1 MKNTIK
7 IILEWYNDLNKVIL
21 GKITVKNTVKNKVKK
36 GEKKMTHEFYD
47 VKAKQKV
54 TTEITAKTTYGE
66 GTRVRYAVKGMTK
79 DGRNLTAFV
88 SKADYDKIKVK

>member
-1 MKNTIK
+1 MKNVFK
-7 IILEWYNDLNKVIL
+7 KFFEWYIKTSHTLIDLIS
-21 GKITVKNTVKNKVKK
+21 KNNKK

-54 TTEITAKTTYGE
+54 TTNITAKTTYGE
-66 GTRVRYAVKGMTK
+66 GKRVRYAVKGLTE

-88 SKADYDKIKVK
+88 SKAVYDKVK

>member
-1 MKNTIK
+1 MKIEIKFLLTKYIKTIECFLN
-7 IILEWYNDLNKVIL
+7 IIFKT
-21 GKITVKNTVKNKVKK
+21 KTKK
-36 GEKKMTHEFYD
+36 SQGEKKMTHEFYD

-88 SKADYDKIKVK
+88 SKEKYDKVKVK

>member
-1 MKNTIK
+1 MKTFIK
-7 IILEWYNDLNKVIL
+7 KVFEWYIKVTQVIL
-21 GKITVKNTVKNKVKK
+21 SEITVRNKTIK

-54 TTEITAKTTYGE
+54 TTDITAKTTYGE
-66 GTRVRYAVKGMTK
+66 GNRIRYAVKGLTK

-88 SKADYDKIKVK
+88 SKADYDKVKVK

>member
-7 IILEWYNDLNKVIL
+7 IILEWYIKLNKVIF
-21 GKITVKNTVKNKVKK
+21 GKITVKNKVKK

-88 SKADYDKIKVK
+88 SKADYDKVKVK

>member
-1 MKNTIK
+1 MKNLFKKFFEEYIK
-7 IILEWYNDLNKVIL
+7 ISHSLIDLIS
-21 GKITVKNTVKNKVKK
+21 KNNKK

-88 SKADYDKIKVK
+88 SKADYDKVKVK

>member
-1 MKNTIK
+1 MKNATKNLFEQYIK
-7 IILEWYNDLNKVIL
+7 ATQVIL
-21 GKITVKNTVKNKVKK
+21 SKLISKNKNKK

-54 TTEITAKTTYGE
+54 TTKITGKTTYGE
-66 GTRVRYAVKGMTK
+66 GKRVRYAVKGLTE

-88 SKADYDKIKVK
+88 SKAVYDKVK